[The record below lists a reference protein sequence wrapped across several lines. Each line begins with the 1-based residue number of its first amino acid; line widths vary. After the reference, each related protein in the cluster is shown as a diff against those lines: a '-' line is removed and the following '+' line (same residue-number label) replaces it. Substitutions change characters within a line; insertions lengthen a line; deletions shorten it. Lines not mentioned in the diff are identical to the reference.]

1 MKLALLLLCA
11 LSAFADVV
19 TLKDGRQITGQ
30 IESGATREI
39 HIRVDNNSQV
49 IAVDQIQSI
58 LFQSGQSSGQGF
70 VAATPVPGKPSG
82 ITLPVGTEIAIRT
95 IDSINSKKADLY
107 KEYAASLDDPVVVN
121 GATVIPAD
129 TKAVLKLTELQ
140 SSGLTHRAS
149 LSLTLIAV
157 MIAGQ
162 RVDVQTGSV
171 DSQAGSP
178 AKRTLAGAGIGAG
191 TGAAIGAMAGG
202 GLGAAIGAAIG
213 GAGGAAAG
221 KMKGKPVEIP
231 SETRFTYKL
240 TQPVVIAP
248 QAGSR

>member
-1 MKLALLLLCA
+1 MKQALLVLCA

-19 TLKDGRQITGQ
+19 TLKDGRQINGQ

-39 HIRVDNNSQV
+39 RIKVDNNSQV
-49 IAVDQIQSI
+49 IAVDQIQAI
-58 LFQSGQSSGQGF
+58 QFSGQGF
-70 VAATPVPGKPSG
+70 AAVAPPKPQG
-82 ITLPVGTEIAIRT
+82 VTLPAGTEIAIRT

-157 MIAGQ
+157 MIGGQ

-202 GLGAAIGAAIG
+202 GLGAAIGAVIG

-240 TQPVVIAP
+240 TQPVAINS
-248 QAGSR
+248 QAGAR

>member
-1 MKLALLLLCA
+1 MKQALLLLCA
-11 LSAFADVV
+11 ITAFADVV

-39 HIRVDNNSQV
+39 HIKVDNNSQV

-58 LFQSGQSSGQGF
+58 QFSGPVS
-70 VAATPVPGKPSG
+70 ATAPAPPKPQG
-82 ITLPVGTEIAIRT
+82 ITLPAGTEIAIRT

-129 TKAVLKLTELQ
+129 AKAVLKLTELQ
-140 SSGLTHRAS
+140 SSGLAHRAS
-149 LSLTLIAV
+149 LSITLIAV
-157 MIAGQ
+157 MIGGQ

-202 GLGAAIGAAIG
+202 GLGAAVGAAVG
-213 GAGGAAAG
+213 GAGGAVVG

-240 TQPVVIAP
+240 TQPVVINP
-248 QAGSR
+248 QGGAR